1 MYGKFLATISKV
13 AKLQTFLLTKNRS
26 RVWFQIC
33 PNSKTSGKL
42 IKAAKPRFRSN
53 PTLGQAIPAPDF
65 GHCSTGARGAWAP
78 GPSQSPA
85 RPGLSKPSARP
96 DSDVP
101 GLGQR
106 YPVFDRARLPCKVR
120 ATHNFVQPPKTISG
134 RYSKWWIGVLLF
146 FTMWGICDSSSLEF
160 HHLITLWPCRGQ
172 LEILVCL

>member
-26 RVWFQIC
+26 RVRFQIC

-53 PTLGQAIPAPDF
+53 PTLGQAIPAPDL

-78 GPSQSPA
+78 GPGPSPA

-106 YPVFDRARLPCKVR
+106 YPVFDRARLPCRVR
-120 ATHNFVQPPKTISG
+120 ATHNFVQPPKKSLADAANG
-134 RYSKWWIGVLLF
+134 GLVSCLFHDVGYLRFELFGVSPF
-146 FTMWGICDSSSLEF
+146 NNTMAL
-160 HHLITLWPCRGQ
+160 
-172 LEILVCL
+172 